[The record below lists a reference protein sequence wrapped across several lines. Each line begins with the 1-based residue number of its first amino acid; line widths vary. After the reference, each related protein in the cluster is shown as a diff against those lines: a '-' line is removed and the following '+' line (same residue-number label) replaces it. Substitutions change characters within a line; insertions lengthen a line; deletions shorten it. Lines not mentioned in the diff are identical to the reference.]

1 MKSDKADFTQGSILK
16 KLVAFMMPVLGALIL
31 QAAYGAV
38 DLLVV
43 GRFGS
48 TSGLSAVSTGSQVLN
63 LVTFVVV
70 QFAMGITV
78 LIARYLGEKKPEKI
92 GAVIGGGAIVFTI
105 ISVVLFIVMVCF
117 AHPISI
123 LMQAPEEAVD
133 LTASY
138 VRICGGGIF
147 FIVAYNLLSA
157 IFRGLGDSK
166 SPLLFVLV
174 ACIVN
179 VIGDLALVA
188 GLHMD
193 AAGAAIATVS
203 AQALSVVF
211 AVILLMKKDLPFTI
225 ARKDFRLNPQCKKF
239 LKIGLPL
246 ALQEFLTQV
255 SFLALC
261 AFVNRLGLEASSG
274 YGVACKI
281 VNFAMLVPSALMQSM
296 ASFVSQN
303 IGAGRKKR
311 AKKSM
316 FTGIG
321 VGLVVGCLVFALV
334 IFKGDMLAGF
344 FSTDAAVI
352 ENGYAYL
359 KGFALET
366 IVTAILFSMVG
377 YFNGNNKN
385 IWVMTQ
391 GLIQTLLV
399 RLPLAYFMSI
409 QPNASL
415 TKIGLAAPISTMVG
429 VVLNIGFYVYLNR
442 AEQKNAKERC

>member
-1 MKSDKADFTQGSILK
+1 M
-16 KLVAFMMPVLGALIL
+16 
-31 QAAYGAV
+31 
-38 DLLVV
+38 
-43 GRFGS
+43 
-48 TSGLSAVSTGSQVLN
+48 
-63 LVTFVVV
+63 
-70 QFAMGITV
+70 
-78 LIARYLGEKKPEKI
+78 
-92 GAVIGGGAIVFTI
+92 
-105 ISVVLFIVMVCF
+105 
-117 AHPISI
+117 
-123 LMQAPEEAVD
+123 
-133 LTASY
+133 
-138 VRICGGGIF
+138 
-147 FIVAYNLLSA
+147 
-157 IFRGLGDSK
+157 
-166 SPLLFVLV
+166 LFVLV

-303 IGAGRKKR
+303 IGAGKKKR

-334 IFKGDMLAGF
+334 IFKGDVLAGF

-377 YFNGNNKN
+377 YFNGNNKT

-442 AEQKNAKERC
+442 AEQKNSKKIS